1 MKVTELDLTTVKQH
15 LVVEYNEDDALIQQY
30 LDGAKSYIQ
39 SYLNRSFEEFDEL
52 PEEFTLAA
60 LQIIS
65 HWYEN
70 RSAITETN
78 MEILPYSFNMI
89 LDSHRIYFGG

>member
-1 MKVTELDLTTVKQH
+1 MKITDLDLKTVKHH
-15 LVVEYNEDDALIQQY
+15 LVVEYDEDDTLIQHY

-39 SYLNRSFEEFDEL
+39 SYLNKSFDEFDVL

-70 RSAITETN
+70 RSSTTESN

-89 LDSHRIYFGG
+89 LDPYRIYFGG